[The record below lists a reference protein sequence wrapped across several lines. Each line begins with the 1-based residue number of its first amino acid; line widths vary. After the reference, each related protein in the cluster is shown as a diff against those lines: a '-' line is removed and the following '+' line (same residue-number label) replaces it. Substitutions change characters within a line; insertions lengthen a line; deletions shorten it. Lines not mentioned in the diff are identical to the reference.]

1 MGKSISVESRV
12 LRGVAALAIGVLATA
27 CAKEKAAA
35 CGNAEIYPEGDAAL
49 PVSGSYLVEVP
60 QAKACAVEVFD
71 DAYQT
76 VYLEIY
82 SGGVVDL
89 IVFENTTN
97 RYGVVFTSLT
107 FFHKRGKR
115 SCLKNIFYSN
125 LPFRPLSCFIFFRSV
140 RLSI

>member
-12 LRGVAALAIGVLATA
+12 LRGVAALAIGASFITA

-97 RYGVVFTSLT
+97 RYGVVFTSPVPTKGAPVEFAFKTMKGKMSLT
-107 FFHKRGKR
+107 DQGNYLVEYQSR
-115 SCLKNIFYSN
+115 
-125 LPFRPLSCFIFFRSV
+125 
-140 RLSI
+140 